1 MKLRDLI
8 HLLWRAHPNGPTT
21 YGSCHNQCGR
31 AAGRGGGPCVK
42 CITDDLAT
50 LVGRDLADR
59 YRAAVR
65 QVRDLESE
73 MEEVVG

>member
-21 YGSCHNQCGR
+21 FNPCPTCDR
-31 AAGRGGGPCVK
+31 ARGRGTDPCVE